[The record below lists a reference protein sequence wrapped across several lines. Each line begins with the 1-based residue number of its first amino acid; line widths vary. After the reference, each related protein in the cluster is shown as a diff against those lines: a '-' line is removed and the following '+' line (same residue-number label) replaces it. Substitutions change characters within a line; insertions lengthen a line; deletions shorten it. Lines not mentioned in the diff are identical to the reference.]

1 VGAEAAA
8 TEASTTTA
16 DRLQGGATAATGVAA
31 AAGVATSGV
40 ESATAA
46 GTAATR
52 NAVKATATGSAGIVA
67 SVECGATA
75 IAGGSA
81 AGGVESGTAT
91 GTGLLEVLSAKGPT
105 GTFEEG
111 ADRLGDDSHVAAVND
126 LMLSHEAL
134 GTVIEDD
141 GNAGGGCAI
150 AFLFKARGELA
161 GSGVAG
167 VRWAARAGLVA
178 TRSGTVG
185 DGFTPSDHMT
195 LHAGSV
201 GSGEG
206 WVEGPAVVPRG

>member
-8 TEASTTTA
+8 AEASTTTTA
-16 DRLQGGATAATGVAA
+16 DRLRGATTAAGVTT
-31 AAGVATSGV
+31 AGVATAGV

-52 NAVKATATGSAGIVA
+52 NAVKAAAAVTAGIVA

-81 AGGVESGTAT
+81 VGGVESRTAT
-91 GTGLLEVLSAKGPT
+91 GAGLLEVLSAKGPA

-126 LMLSHEAL
+126 LVLSHEAL
-134 GTVIEDD
+134 GTVVEDD

-161 GSGVAG
+161 GAGVAG
-167 VRWAARAGLVA
+167 VRWAARAGVVA
-178 TRSGTVG
+178 TRSGTVR
-185 DGFTPSDHMT
+185 DGFTASDNMT
-195 LHAGSV
+195 FHAGGV
-201 GSGEG
+201 GAGEG
-206 WVEGPAVVPRG
+206 WVEGPAVVPGG